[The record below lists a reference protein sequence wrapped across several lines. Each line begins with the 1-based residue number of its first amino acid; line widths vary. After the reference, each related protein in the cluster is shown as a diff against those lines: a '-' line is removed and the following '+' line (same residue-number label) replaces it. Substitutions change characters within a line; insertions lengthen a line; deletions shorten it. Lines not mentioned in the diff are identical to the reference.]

1 MTKIKN
7 IVINMKKKQRIQ
19 LVISI
24 MLTVVVIISI
34 PTLAWF
40 NHQKQI
46 AELQAIKT
54 PDLLYISAANAECV
68 KYFNLSTLDVTKD
81 YPNTE
86 TRQTSQLYP
95 FCVAGEYVSNFTL
108 QLAHTTNNPFTYKIY
123 EGIAYT
129 DPDAAETAAESRM
142 PEGGHIQDYLVEYT
156 IQADWNGIDV
166 EGLTQRASL
175 SKGQKLYIVKGEC
188 LDDGENSKGYKG
200 GYLNMSNDGRT
211 ADYTYHDDCYDNG
224 DGGTYDNRTKYS
236 EPLYWQCANIKSVDE
251 SGWGAKPFMK
261 TFVFEVS
268 WPSSAQNNKETDM
281 IYISAYRGND
291 S

>member
-1 MTKIKN
+1 MTKIRSFIKRMKTKHKVQLLIA
-7 IVINMKKKQRIQ
+7 IV
-19 LVISI
+19 
-24 MLTVVVIISI
+24 LTIIAIALI

-46 AELQAIKT
+46 AELQNIKT

-86 TRQTSQLYP
+86 TRQTSQIYP

-108 QLAHTTNNPFTYKIY
+108 QLAHTTNNPFEYKIY
-123 EGIAYT
+123 EGVAYT
-129 DPDAAETAAESRM
+129 DLNAAEDAAEARM
-142 PEGGHIQDYLVEYT
+142 SEGEHIQDYLVEYT
-156 IQADWNGIDV
+156 VQADWKGIDV

-188 LDDGENSKGYKG
+188 LDKGENSKGYKG
-200 GYLNMSNDGRT
+200 GYLNMNNDGRT
-211 ADYTYHDDCYDNG
+211 ADNTYHDDCYG
-224 DGGTYDNRTKYS
+224 DGKGETYDNRTKYS
-236 EPLYWQCANIKSVDE
+236 EALYWQCSNIKSVDE
-251 SGWGAKPFMK
+251 AGWGAKPFMK

-268 WPSSAQNNKETDM
+268 WSSSAQNNKETDM